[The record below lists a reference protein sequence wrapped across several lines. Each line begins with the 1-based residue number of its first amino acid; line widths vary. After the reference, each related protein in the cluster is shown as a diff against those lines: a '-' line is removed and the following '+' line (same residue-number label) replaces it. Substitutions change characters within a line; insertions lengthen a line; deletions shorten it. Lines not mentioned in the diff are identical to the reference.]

1 MNVWQSKGVPA
12 NKLVMG
18 IPFYGRSF
26 VLNDPNRYL
35 PGKNARSKSE
45 GFPGPYTEE
54 NGFLA
59 YYEICTLAKEA
70 NWMHR
75 KDDDGNEYMHKGDK
89 WVGYDTPEAVERKVR
104 MAYID
109 INALFFRLESMIAD
123 I

>member
-1 MNVWQSKGVPA
+1 MNVWRSRGVPA

-26 VLNDPNRYL
+26 VLNDPSRYL
-35 PGKNARSKSE
+35 PGKSARSKNE

-59 YYEICTLAKEA
+59 YYEICTMAKEG

-75 KDDDGNEYMHKGDK
+75 KDDDGNAYMHKGDK

-104 MAYID
+104 AYRL
-109 INALFFRLESMIAD
+109 LFHTNYKIG
-123 I
+123 